1 MNHNINDQL
10 QKNDFAIFI
19 KDLIKTYDNKTFPIN
34 KISFNIPKGQAVA
47 ILGRNGAGKT
57 TLINDEAHV
66 YKGGSWSDRA
76 YWLSPGTRR
85 FLQASHTSST
95 IGFRC
100 CMDRLGSPSLKGP
113 SGNRFTGSKK
123 KGR

>member
-1 MNHNINDQL
+1 MTTEIKFTQEELAEKNINYRGSNVIANEDG
-10 QKNDFAIFI
+10 DSTSGAV
-19 KDLIKTYDNKTFPIN
+19 YDY
-34 KISFNIPKGQAVA
+34 
-47 ILGRNGAGKT
+47 GKT
-57 TLINDEAHV
+57 TLVNDDAHV
-66 YKGGSWSDRA
+66 YKGGSWNDRA

-113 SGNRFTGSKK
+113 SGNRFLGNKK
-123 KGR
+123 K